1 MVHHFPLPYLGH
13 RIIKTTIAVFLCL
26 LLHMLL
32 GYDGM
37 VLQSAIAAIVC
48 MQPYIAD
55 TKKFALDRVIGTIM
69 GAAWGLGFLFFASH
83 FPHLPEHMLLVYAL
97 MSLGVLVTIYSTVV
111 FRLTDTAGLSAIVFM
126 CIVISYP
133 QVEAPL
139 EMAGAR
145 ILDTIIGIAVAILVN
160 VIKLPRQ
167 KQSHILFFVELQD
180 LVPDRNARM
189 ASGVMIALNHLYQ
202 DQAKICLVSKWAPAV
217 VMSQTE
223 MLEPT
228 VPSIVMDGVA
238 LYDFEEKKYLDI
250 IDMDKEDASF
260 LCRTLKEMNLG
271 YNVYAVRDRT
281 TLIYRQGAMNEA
293 EAKEYEIMK
302 RSTLRNY
309 VDGSYTQADKIAFI
323 RTVDTDEKIDGLSAR
338 LQQILPEGRYR
349 MQRRIQPGF
358 PGYSGLY
365 LCSGKATVEQ
375 MKQRMMSSYL
385 PDPDLK
391 RIDMVSVGKH
401 YDIERDAM
409 HLLHRVRALY
419 EPIGLPFHH

>member
-1 MVHHFPLPYLGH
+1 
-13 RIIKTTIAVFLCL
+13 
-26 LLHMLL
+26 MLL

-37 VLQSAIAAIVC
+37 SLQSAIAAIVC
-48 MQPYIAD
+48 MQPYIDD
-55 TKKFALDRVIGTIM
+55 TKKFALDRVIGTII
-69 GAAWGLGFLFFASH
+69 GAVWGIAFLFFFSL
-83 FPHLPEHMLLVYAL
+83 FPALPNHMLLVYAL
-97 MSLGVLVTIYSTVV
+97 MALGVLVTIYSTVV
-111 FRLTDTAGLSAIVFM
+111 FKLTDTAGLSAIVFM

-133 QVEAPL
+133 EVEAPVQ
-139 EMAGAR
+139 MAGAR
-145 ILDTIIGIAVAILVN
+145 ILDTVIGIAVAILVN
-160 VIKLPRQ
+160 VVKLPRK
-167 KQSHILFFVELQD
+167 KQENILFFVELQD

-189 ASGVMIALNHLYQ
+189 SSRIMIALNHLYQ
-202 DQAKICLVSKWAPAV
+202 DGAKICLVSKWAPAV

-223 MLEPT
+223 MLQPP

-250 IDMDKEDASF
+250 IDMNKDDAAF
-260 LCRTLKEMNLG
+260 LCHTLKEMHLG

-281 TLIYRQGAMNEA
+281 TLIYRQGALNEA

-309 VDGSYTQADKIAFI
+309 VDGFYTEEDRIAFI
-323 RTVDTDEKIDGLSAR
+323 RTIDTEEKIDR
-338 LQQILPEGRYR
+338 LEEKLHNILPEGHYR

-365 LCSGKATVEQ
+365 LCAGEATVEH
-375 MKQRMMSSYL
+375 MKHRMMATYL
-385 PDPDLK
+385 PDSGLK
-391 RIDMVSVGKH
+391 RIDILSVGKH

-419 EPIGLPFHH
+419 EPVVSPRRYCRGRSDNRDGGNS